1 MTILVTGGA
10 GFIGSNFVRDW
21 FNHSDEM
28 IVNLDKLTYA
38 GSKQNLGAIL
48 DDPRHEFVEGDIGD
62 RDLVAHLLDTHSP
75 RAVINLAAE
84 THVDRSI
91 DGPLPFVTTNINGT
105 FHLLETTRA
114 YLAGRDVE
122 STENFRFLHVSTDE
136 VYGSLQPDDEAFRE
150 TTAYRPNSPYSAS
163 KASADHM
170 VRAYFHT
177 FGLATITTN
186 CSNNFGPAQHSEK
199 FIPVVIHNALSGRP
213 IPIYGDG
220 QNVRDWLYVSD
231 HCSALRTVLETGTPG
246 QTYNIGAGCEL
257 SNIDLAGRICRVLD
271 ELHPRG
277 DGGPYSQQITLVSD
291 RPGHDFR
298 YAVDSTKLRSELG
311 WDPVEGFDTGLRKT
325 VEHYLARHIDLGDAM
340 GRMRTR

>member
-21 FNHSDEM
+21 FNYSDET

-38 GSKQNLGAIL
+38 GSLENLNAIANDL
-48 DDPRHEFVEGDIGD
+48 RHKFVEGDIGD
-62 RDLVAHLLDTHSP
+62 RNLVTRLFDTYSP

-91 DGPLPFVTTNINGT
+91 DSPSPFVTTNINGT
-105 FHLLETTRA
+105 FQLLETTRA
-114 YLAGRDVE
+114 YLAGLDAE
-122 STENFRFLHVSTDE
+122 TKSEFRFLHVSTDE
-136 VYGSLQPDDEAFRE
+136 VYGSLQPEDEAFQE

-163 KASADHM
+163 KAAADHM

-177 FGLATITTN
+177 FEVPTLTTN
-186 CSNNFGPAQHSEK
+186 CSNNFGPAQYPEK
-199 FIPVVIHNALSGRP
+199 FIPVVIHNALNGST

-220 QNVRDWLYVSD
+220 RNVRDWLYVSD
-231 HCSALRTVLETGTPG
+231 HCSALRAVLRAGEPG

-257 SNIDLAGRICRVLD
+257 SNIELARRLCEVLD
-271 ELHPRG
+271 EVCPRR
-277 DGGPYSQQITLVSD
+277 DGVSYSLQIGLVSD

-311 WDPVEGFDTGLRKT
+311 WEPVEGLEAGLRKT
-325 VEHYLARHIDLGDAM
+325 VEYYLVRHGNLTDATV
-340 GRMRTR
+340 RTRG

>member
-21 FNHSDEM
+21 FDCTNEM

-38 GSKQNLGAIL
+38 GSLENLGAVI
-48 DDPRHEFVEGDIGD
+48 DDPRHKFVEGDIGD
-62 RDLVAHLLDTHSP
+62 RDVVAALLDTYSP

-91 DGPLPFVTTNINGT
+91 DSPLPFVTTNIDGT

-114 YLAGRDVE
+114 YLLGRDSE
-122 STENFRFLHVSTDE
+122 TKANFRFLHVSTDE
-136 VYGSLQPDDEAFRE
+136 VYGSLQPEDEPFRE
-150 TTAYRPNSPYSAS
+150 TTPYRPNSPYSAS

-177 FGLATITTN
+177 FGLPTITTN
-186 CSNNFGPAQHSEK
+186 CSNNFGPAQHAEK
-199 FIPVVIHNALSGRP
+199 FIPVVIHHALNGSA

-220 QNVRDWLYVSD
+220 HNVRDWLYVSD
-231 HCSALRTVLETGTPG
+231 HCSALRTVLHSGKPG
-246 QTYNIGAGCEL
+246 QTYNVGAGCEL
-257 SNIDLAGRICRVLD
+257 SNIDLAGRICRILD
-271 ELHPRG
+271 EVYPRR
-277 DGGPYSQQITLVSD
+277 DGISYHQQISLVAD

-298 YAVDSTKLRSELG
+298 YAVDSTKLKSELG
-311 WDPVEGFDTGLRKT
+311 WQPAEGFEAGLRKT
-325 VEHYLARHIDLGDAM
+325 VEHYLARYISAANPTV
-340 GRMRTR
+340 RTHKR

>member
-21 FNHSDEM
+21 FDDNDETV
-28 IVNLDKLTYA
+28 VNLDKLTYA
-38 GSKQNLGAIL
+38 GSLENLGATA

-62 RDLVAHLLDTHSP
+62 RALVTRLFETYSP

-91 DGPLPFVTTNINGT
+91 DGPLPFVTTNIIGT
-105 FHLLETTRA
+105 FHLLETTCV
-114 YLAGRDVE
+114 YLAGLDAE
-122 STENFRFLHVSTDE
+122 TGANFRFLHVSTDE
-136 VYGSLQPDDEAFRE
+136 VYGSLQSDDEAFRE

-177 FGLATITTN
+177 FGLPTLTTN
-186 CSNNFGPAQHSEK
+186 CSNNFGPAQHPEK
-199 FIPVVIHNALSGRP
+199 FIPVVIYNALKGSA
-213 IPIYGDG
+213 IPVYGDG
-220 QNVRDWLYVSD
+220 RNVRDWLYVSD
-231 HCSALRTVLETGTPG
+231 HCSALRTVLQAGKPG
-246 QTYNIGAGCEL
+246 QTYNVGAGCEL
-257 SNIDLAGRICRVLD
+257 SNIDLAQRICLVLD
-271 ELHPRG
+271 EVHPRR
-277 DGGPYSQQITLVSD
+277 DGGSYSQQISLVSD

-311 WDPVEGFDTGLRKT
+311 WEPVEGFDAGLRKT
-325 VEHYLARHIDLGDAM
+325 VEYYLAKHLGLVDATVRAR
-340 GRMRTR
+340 G

>member
-10 GFIGSNFVRDW
+10 GFIGSNFVREW
-21 FNHSDEM
+21 FNHSDEL

-38 GSKQNLGAIL
+38 GSKQNLGPIFS
-48 DDPRHEFVEGDIGD
+48 DPRHQFVEGDIGD
-62 RDLVAHLLDTHSP
+62 RDLVARLFDTYSP

-91 DGPLPFVTTNINGT
+91 AGPLPFVTTNINGT
-105 FHLLETTRA
+105 FHLLETANAFLT
-114 YLAGRDVE
+114 GRDAE
-122 STENFRFLHVSTDE
+122 TQAKFRFLHVSTDE
-136 VYGSLQPDDEAFRE
+136 VYGSLQPNDEAFKE

-163 KASADHM
+163 KASADHL

-199 FIPVVIHNALSGRP
+199 FIPVVINNALTGRA

-220 QNVRDWLYVSD
+220 RNVRDWLFVSD
-231 HCSALRTVLETGTPG
+231 HCSALRTVLEAGKPG
-246 QTYNIGAGCEL
+246 QTYNVGAGCEL
-257 SNIDLAGRICRVLD
+257 SNIDLAGRICTLLD
-271 ELHPRG
+271 EVHPRR
-277 DGGPYSQQITLVSD
+277 DGRPYSQQIVLVKD

-298 YAVDSTKLRSELG
+298 YAIDSTKLRSELG
-311 WDPVEGFDTGLRKT
+311 WQPAEGFDAGLRKT
-325 VEHYLARHIDLGDAM
+325 VEYYLAHHIDRADATV
-340 GRMRTR
+340 RLQQR